1 MNALVAIDHVS
12 KDSVLNEV
20 ARVVRDVIGEEWA
33 SDIPISLTSSF
44 ADDLELESIEF
55 VALAERLKEKYGKK
69 VDFAGWLAKKELKEI
84 IGLRVGDLVEF
95 IAACLSKSETA

>member
-1 MNALVAIDHVS
+1 MTAAVSMNHVS
-12 KDSVLNEV
+12 KDSILAEV
-20 ARVVRDVIGEEWA
+20 ARLVREVIGEEWA
-33 SDIPISLTSSF
+33 TDIPILLTSSF

>member
-33 SDIPISLTSSF
+33 REIPISLTSSF

-95 IAACLSKSETA
+95 ILQCLSKSETA

>member
-1 MNALVAIDHVS
+1 MNAAIAIDHVS

-33 SDIPISLTSSF
+33 SDIPILLTSSF

-95 IAACLSKSETA
+95 ILQCLSKSETA